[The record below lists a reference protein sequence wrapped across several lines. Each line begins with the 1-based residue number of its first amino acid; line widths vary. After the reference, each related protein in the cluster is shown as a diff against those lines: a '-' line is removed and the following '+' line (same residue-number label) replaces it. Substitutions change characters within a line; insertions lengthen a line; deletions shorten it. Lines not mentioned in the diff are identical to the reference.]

1 MPELVATELKPL
13 SPLLDA
19 CGLIRWLLMVNPTR
33 RATLEDVAS
42 HWWLNWGY
50 TTRVGEQG
58 APSTANR
65 ELQTLSTVP
74 V

>member
-58 APSTANR
+58 APHEGGHPGSDPGRT
-65 ELQTLSTVP
+65 SV
-74 V
+74 

>member
-1 MPELVATELKPL
+1 MLEDLGCWFLQL
-13 SPLLDA
+13 SSPCLCFTDA

-42 HWWLNWGY
+42 HWWVNWGY
-50 TTRVGEQG
+50 TTGVGEQEDRK
-58 APSTANR
+58 S
-65 ELQTLSTVP
+65 V